1 MPAFAKRA
9 AALGLRFA
17 SALAFLAP
25 LLTRITVGYSFLL
38 TGRGKLG
45 NLETF
50 TGYLQELGVPFASA
64 QAPFVAGL
72 EFVGGI
78 CLVVGLL
85 TRLMSLGL
93 LGTMVG
99 ALLTAEKDSFL
110 GSWAPSGDVGP
121 LDIDPWVFILLLSWL
136 VLHGP
141 GAVSLDRPLWKRL
154 SGTTTDSK

>member
-1 MPAFAKRA
+1 MPVFMKKA
-9 AALGLRFA
+9 AALGLRVA
-17 SALAFLAP
+17 STLAFLAP
-25 LLTRITVGYSFLL
+25 LLTRITVGYAFFL

-72 EFVGGI
+72 EFVGGM

-99 ALLTAEKDSFL
+99 ALLTAEKQSFL
-110 GSWAPSGDVGP
+110 DSWAPTGDVGP
-121 LDIDPWVFILLLSWL
+121 LDIDPWVFFLLLSWL

-141 GAVSLDRPLWKRL
+141 GAVSLDRPI
-154 SGTTTDSK
+154 SKLLGLTNDGAK

>member
-1 MPAFAKRA
+1 MPAFVKNAV
-9 AALGLRFA
+9 ALGLKVA

-25 LLTRITVGYSFLL
+25 LLTRITVGYAFFL

-45 NLETF
+45 NLEGF

-72 EFVGGI
+72 EFVGGM
-78 CLVVGLL
+78 CLVIGLL

-99 ALLTAEKDSFL
+99 ALLTADKESFL
-110 GSWAPSGDVGP
+110 ESWAPTGDAGP
-121 LDIDPWVFILLLSWL
+121 LDIDPWVFFLLLSWL

-141 GAVSLDRPLWKRL
+141 GAVSLDKPL
-154 SGTTTDSK
+154 SKLLGLAKDGSK